1 MRVAVIGAGISG
13 LVAAHRLAAEHEVT
27 VFEAEDRPG
36 GHTHT
41 IDVDTPEGT
50 LAIDTGFIVYNERN
64 YPEFVKLLAEL
75 GVESQ
80 PTRMSFSVRC
90 EHTGL
95 EYCGSSMNAI
105 FAQRRNLLR
114 PGFYRMLR
122 DILRFNEEGTAIA
135 RSRFTADEGE
145 LTVGEYLEYNGYS
158 ASFREQYLLP
168 MAAAIW
174 SASPQHVGEFPLSY
188 LARFFD
194 HHGLMQL
201 SDRPQWRV
209 IRGGS
214 RQYLQPLMRRYA
226 DGFRPATPVERVSR
240 DPRGVTV
247 VPRDGGP
254 EHFDQVVFACHSDQA
269 LAMLTDPTDKER
281 EVLGAIRYQQNEAVL
296 HTDAGLLPRRRRA
309 WAAWNY
315 CRPQQDARRVAVTYS
330 MNILQSLPTDTQYLV
345 TLNQSD
351 RIDPACVI
359 RRIDYAH
366 PVYDVPSVRARRRR
380 REISGVNRTAYCGA
394 YWGFGFHEDGVQSA
408 IAAVD
413 DICGTRREHESDAEL
428 YLSRV
433 G

>member
-1 MRVAVIGAGISG
+1 MRIAVIGAGISG
-13 LVAAHRLAAEHEVT
+13 LVAARKLSAEHEVV
-27 VFEAEDRPG
+27 VFEACARPG

-41 IDVDTPEGT
+41 VDVDTPDGV
-50 LAIDTGFIVYNERN
+50 LGIDTGFIVYNERN

-80 PTRMSFSVRC
+80 PTRMSFSVQC
-90 EHTGL
+90 ERSGL

-122 DILRFNEEGTAIA
+122 DILRFNQEGTALA
-135 RSRFTADEGE
+135 RSPASGGGD

-174 SASPQHVGEFPLSY
+174 SASPERVGDFPLAY

-214 RQYLQPLMRRYA
+214 RSYLEPLMRPYA
-226 DGFRPATPVERVSR
+226 GDVRLGTPVRRLTR
-240 DPRGVTV
+240 DPAGVTV
-247 VPRDGGP
+247 VAGDAGP
-254 EHFDQVVFACHSDQA
+254 ERFDFAVLACHSDEA
-269 LAMLTDPTDKER
+269 LAMLGDASAAER
-281 EVLGAIRYQQNEAVL
+281 EVLGAIRYQPNEAVL
-296 HTDAGLLPRRRRA
+296 HTDVRMLPRRRRA

-315 CRPQQDARRVAVTYS
+315 YRPRQDARRVAVTYS
-330 MNILQSLPTDTQYLV
+330 MNILQSLPTDTQYMV
-345 TLNQSD
+345 TLNQTSA
-351 RIDPACVI
+351 IDPATII
-359 RRIDYAH
+359 RRLEYAH
-366 PVYDVPSVRARRRR
+366 PVYDVPSVRARERR

-408 IAAVD
+408 LAAVD
-413 DICGTRREHESDAEL
+413 DIRGTRGVHRSDAEL

>member
-13 LVAAHRLAAEHEVT
+13 LVAAHRLAAEHEVV

-36 GHTHT
+36 GHTNT
-41 IDVDTPEGT
+41 IDVETPRGP
-50 LAIDTGFIVYNERN
+50 LGIDTGFIVYNERN
-64 YPEFVKLLAEL
+64 YPEFIKLLAEL

-90 EHTGL
+90 EQSGL
-95 EYCGSSMNAI
+95 EYCGSSLNAL

-135 RSRFTADEGE
+135 RSRFTADGAE
-145 LTVGEYLEYNGYS
+145 LTVAEYLELNGYS

-174 SASPQHVGEFPLSY
+174 SASPRRVGEFPLGY

-214 RQYLQPLMRRYA
+214 RQYLAPLMRRFA
-226 DGFRPATPVERVSR
+226 DGFRSATPVERLSR
-240 DPRGVTV
+240 EADGVTV
-247 VPRDGGP
+247 VPRGGEP
-254 EHFDQVVFACHSDQA
+254 ERYDYAVLACHSDEA
-269 LAMLTDPTDKER
+269 LALLADPSDAER
-281 EVLGAIRYQQNEAVL
+281 EILGAIRYQPNEAVL
-296 HTDAGLLPRRRRA
+296 HTDASLLPRRRRA

-315 CRPQQDARRVAVTYS
+315 CRPAESARRVAVTYS

-345 TLNQSD
+345 TLNQTD
-351 RIDPACVI
+351 RIDPAAVI

-413 DICGTRREHESDAEL
+413 DIRGTRREHESDAEL

>member
-1 MRVAVIGAGISG
+1 MRIAVIGGGISG
-13 LVAAHRLAAEHEVT
+13 LVAARGLAAEHEVV
-27 VFEAEDRPG
+27 VFEACDRPG
-36 GHTHT
+36 GHTNT
-41 IDVDTPEGT
+41 VDVETPDGT
-50 LAIDTGFIVYNERN
+50 LPIDTGFIVYNERN
-64 YPEFVKLLAEL
+64 YPQFVKLLAEL
-75 GVESQ
+75 RVDSQ
-80 PTRMSFSVRC
+80 PTEMSFSVQC
-90 EHTGL
+90 ERTGL

-122 DILRFNEEGTAIA
+122 DILRFNEEGTALA
-135 RSRFTADEGE
+135 RSAAPASEE

-158 ASFREQYLLP
+158 AAFREQYLLP

-174 SASPQHVGEFPLSY
+174 SASPERVGDFPLTY

-201 SDRPQWRV
+201 SDRPSWRV

-214 RQYLQPLMRRYA
+214 RQYLEPLMRSYA
-226 DGFRPATPVERVSR
+226 DRVRLGTPVESVARHR
-240 DPRGVTV
+240 DGVTV
-247 VPRDGGP
+247 TPRGGEP
-254 EHFDQVVFACHSDQA
+254 ERYDYAVLACHSDEA
-269 LAMLTDPTDKER
+269 LAILADPSEAER
-281 EVLGAIRYQQNEAVL
+281 EVLGAIRYQPNEAVL
-296 HTDAGLLPRRRRA
+296 HTDASLLPRRRLA

-315 CRPQQDARRVAVTYS
+315 HRSGEPQRRVAVTYS
-330 MNILQSLPTDTQYLV
+330 MNILQSLPTETQYLV
-345 TLNQSD
+345 TLNRSSD
-351 RIDPACVI
+351 IDPAHVI

-366 PVYDVPSVRARRRR
+366 PVYDVPSVRARGRR

-408 IAAVD
+408 LAAIEDVR
-413 DICGTRREHESDAEL
+413 GSRGERKSDAEL

>member
-1 MRVAVIGAGISG
+1 MRIAVIGAGISG
-13 LVAAHRLAAEHEVT
+13 LVAARGLASGHEVV
-27 VFEAEDRPG
+27 VFEACDRPG

-41 IDVDTPEGT
+41 VDVETPDGT
-50 LAIDTGFIVYNERN
+50 LPVDTGFIVYNERN
-64 YPEFVKLLAEL
+64 YPQFVKLLAEL
-75 GVESQ
+75 GVDSQ
-80 PTRMSFSVRC
+80 PTDMSFSVQC
-90 EHTGL
+90 ERTGL

-122 DILRFNEEGTAIA
+122 DILRFNEAGTALA
-135 RSRFTADEGE
+135 RSAAPAAGEE

-158 ASFREQYLLP
+158 TAFREQYLLP

-174 SASPQHVGEFPLSY
+174 SASPDRVGEFPLTY

-201 SDRPQWRV
+201 SDRPRWRV

-214 RQYLQPLMRRYA
+214 RQYLEPLMRPYA
-226 DGFRPATPVERVSR
+226 DSVRLATPVERIAR
-240 DPRGVTV
+240 DADGVTV
-247 VPRDGGP
+247 TPRGGAP
-254 EHFDQVVFACHSDQA
+254 EHYDYAVLACHSDEA
-269 LAMLTDPTDKER
+269 LAMLADPSEAER
-281 EVLGAIRYQQNEAVL
+281 DVLGAIRYQPNEAVL
-296 HTDAGLLPRRRRA
+296 HTDARLLPRRRRA

-315 CRPQQDARRVAVTYS
+315 HRPRAGQQRVAVTYS

-345 TLNQSD
+345 TLNRSGD
-351 RIDPACVI
+351 VDPAQVI
-359 RRIDYAH
+359 RRIEYSH
-366 PVYDVPSVRARRRR
+366 PVYDVPSVRARGRR

-408 IAAVD
+408 LAAVED
-413 DICGTRREHESDAEL
+413 VRGSRGERKSDAEL

>member
-1 MRVAVIGAGISG
+1 MRIAVIGAGVSG
-13 LVAAHRLAAEHEVT
+13 LVAARGLAAEHEVV
-27 VFEAEDRPG
+27 VFEASDRPG

-41 IDVDTPEGT
+41 VDVETPEGT

-80 PTRMSFSVRC
+80 PTAMSFSVQC
-90 EHTGL
+90 ERSGL
-95 EYCGSSMNAI
+95 EYCGSSMNGI

-122 DILRFNEEGTAIA
+122 DILRFNEEGTALA
-135 RSRFTADEGE
+135 RSSAPQGEE

-158 ASFREQYLLP
+158 AAFREQYLLP

-174 SASPQHVGEFPLSY
+174 SASPDRVGDFPLAY

-201 SDRPQWRV
+201 TDRPRWRV

-214 RQYLQPLMRRYA
+214 RQYLEPLMRSYA
-226 DGFRPATPVERVSR
+226 RNLRLATPVQSVAR
-240 DPRGVTV
+240 DRDGVTV
-247 VPRDGGP
+247 TPRGGAP
-254 EHFDQVVFACHSDQA
+254 ERFDYAVLACHSDQA
-269 LAMLTDPTDKER
+269 LTMLADPSDAER
-281 EVLGAIRYQQNEAVL
+281 EVLGAIGYQPNEAVL
-296 HTDAGLLPRRRRA
+296 HTDDRLLPRRRRA

-315 CRPQQDARRVAVTYS
+315 HRSRQPQRRVAVTYS
-330 MNILQSLPTDTQYLV
+330 MNILQSLPTETQYLV
-345 TLNQSD
+345 TLNRSAD
-351 RIDPACVI
+351 IDPAKII
-359 RRIDYAH
+359 RRIDYDH
-366 PVYDVPSVRARRRR
+366 PVYDVPSVEARGRRRQ
-380 REISGVNRTAYCGA
+380 ISGVNRTAYCGA

-408 IAAVD
+408 LAAVED
-413 DICGTRREHESDAEL
+413 VRGSRREQMSDAEL